1 VQDSGPVRS
10 AANARLKTARA
21 VRAGKDRE
29 HVLLEGAHLLEDALE
44 AGAELRWV
52 LHDERAPAALLERAA
67 SAGAEVRACD
77 SALLDADSDLDSPRG
92 LLALAARPA
101 ADWRALLAAPGLVLV
116 SAGVQEPGNLGALVR
131 VAAGLGAAGFLA
143 LKGSASP
150 WSPRALRG
158 ASGTTFRLPVAERVE
173 AEELVAAAAEAG
185 AELWG
190 ADAAGEPA
198 GGAAPARTTLLLL
211 GEEGRGL
218 SAELAAACRR
228 RVAIP
233 LARGVESLN
242 VATAAAVLCWEL
254 GGRGAAAGA
263 APAPAAGPGEPW

>member
-1 VQDSGPVRS
+1 MQDSGPIRS

-29 HVLLEGAHLLEDALE
+29 HVLLEGPHLLEDALD
-44 AGAELRWV
+44 AGAELLWA

-67 SAGAEVRACD
+67 AAGAEVLACEP
-77 SALLDADSDLDSPRG
+77 ALLDEGSDLDSPRG
-92 LLALAARPA
+92 LLALARRPDV
-101 ADWRALLAAPGLVLV
+101 DWRPLLGGGGLVLV
-116 SAGVQEPGNLGALVR
+116 SAGVQEPGNVGALVR
-131 VAAGLGAAGFLA
+131 VAAGLGAAGLVA

-190 ADAAGEPA
+190 ADGGGEALAADGP
-198 GGAAPARTTLLLL
+198 PTRTVVLLL

-218 SAELAAACRR
+218 SAELIAACQR

-233 LARGVESLN
+233 LSRGVESLN

-254 GGRGAAAGA
+254 AGR
-263 APAPAAGPGEPW
+263 

>member
-1 VQDSGPVRS
+1 
-10 AANARLKTARA
+10 
-21 VRAGKDRE
+21 
-29 HVLLEGAHLLEDALE
+29 
-44 AGAELRWV
+44 
-52 LHDERAPAALLERAA
+52 
-67 SAGAEVRACD
+67 
-77 SALLDADSDLDSPRG
+77 
-92 LLALAARPA
+92 
-101 ADWRALLAAPGLVLV
+101 
-116 SAGVQEPGNLGALVR
+116 VR
-131 VAAGLGAAGFLA
+131 VAAGLGAAGLVA

-190 ADAAGEPA
+190 ADGGGEALAADGP
-198 GGAAPARTTLLLL
+198 PTRTVVLLL

-218 SAELAAACRR
+218 SAELIAACQR

-233 LARGVESLN
+233 LSRGVESLN

-254 GGRGAAAGA
+254 AGR
-263 APAPAAGPGEPW
+263 

>member
-173 AEELVAAAAEAG
+173 AE
-185 AELWG
+185 
-190 ADAAGEPA
+190 
-198 GGAAPARTTLLLL
+198 
-211 GEEGRGL
+211 
-218 SAELAAACRR
+218 
-228 RVAIP
+228 
-233 LARGVESLN
+233 
-242 VATAAAVLCWEL
+242 
-254 GGRGAAAGA
+254 
-263 APAPAAGPGEPW
+263 